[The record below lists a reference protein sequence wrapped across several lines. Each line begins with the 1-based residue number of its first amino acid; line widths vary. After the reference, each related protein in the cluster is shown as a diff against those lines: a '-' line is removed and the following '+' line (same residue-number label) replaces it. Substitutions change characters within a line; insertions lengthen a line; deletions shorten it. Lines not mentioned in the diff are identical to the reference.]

1 MNFIIP
7 LIGLIGGFCLVYRL
21 NITVPFGYANYLAVA
36 VLATLDT
43 VVGGLRA
50 GLDHH
55 FESDIFISAFFV
67 NALAAGFLSY
77 FGDTIGVP
85 LTLVASIV
93 FGYRIF
99 QNLSLIRTHWIAG
112 RRGRRCPPSG
122 GSVTQRAGM
131 PDDGNSGAS
140 PDSLRVA

>member
-1 MNFIIP
+1 MNYIIP
-7 LIGLIGGFCLVYRL
+7 VLGLLGGFFLVYHL
-21 NITVPFGYANYLAVA
+21 NVSVPFGYANYLAVA

-67 NALAAGFLSY
+67 NALAAGILSY

-112 RRGRRCPPSG
+112 SRIRRKPPTSG
-122 GSVTQRAGM
+122 GSIPAAGAG
-131 PDDGNSGAS
+131 PGSVETRRIA
-140 PDSLRVA
+140 